1 MNFDDAIAAH
11 IKWKVR
17 LTQFIDGTSAEKLQ
31 STAVC
36 KDDLCDLGKWIYGE
50 GVKYQ
55 PLPHYRD
62 LVAKHANFHV
72 CAADVVKKV
81 EDGDRSG
88 AKASLGGPF
97 ANASKETVTAI
108 MELKKEAAKNYS

>member
-17 LTQFIDGTSAEKLQ
+17 LTQFIDGTSTEQLK
-31 STAVC
+31 SDTVC
-36 KDDLCDLGKWIYGE
+36 KDNLCDLGKWIYGE
-50 GVKYQ
+50 GAQFNGK
-55 PLPHYRD
+55 PHYRD
-62 LVAKHANFHV
+62 LVTKHANFHR

-81 EDGDRSG
+81 ETSDKAG
-88 AKASLGGPF
+88 AKSLLSGVF

-108 MELKKEAAKNYS
+108 MELKKEAAK